1 MNETKIVWH
10 PYPETK
16 PTKKDRYLINLDDG
30 NGHQYITI
38 ATFYKDTFWES
49 GAIDHIV
56 SAWAKLPEPY
66 NLVRKESNHG
76 MDVSAINIQKRKRA
90 LRE

>member
-1 MNETKIVWH
+1 MTHVDWH
-10 PYPETK
+10 PYPEEK
-16 PTKKDRYLINLDDG
+16 PTKKDRYLISLDDG

-56 SAWAKLPEPY
+56 SAWAELPEPFDEGE
-66 NLVRKESNHG
+66 NGQNERI
-76 MDVSAINIQKRKRA
+76 D
-90 LRE
+90 